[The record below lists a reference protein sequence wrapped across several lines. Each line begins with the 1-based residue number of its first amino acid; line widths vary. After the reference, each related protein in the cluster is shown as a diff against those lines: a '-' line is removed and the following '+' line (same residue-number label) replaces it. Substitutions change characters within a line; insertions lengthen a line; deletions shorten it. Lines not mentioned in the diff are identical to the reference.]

1 VVTGVGFNDKQVRVQ
16 WFLEIVF
23 QFHLWCTS
31 DFSLFVSVTVLSV
44 LWLISKTV
52 FHMLFNFLISILC
65 CFLDFVKLLWCV
77 CVPFTLQRMMN
88 RESEPLTSEGTKN
101 EEIDK
106 STSEGKNQRAK
117 MTLLISLKKTKQI
130 WSRF

>member
-1 VVTGVGFNDKQVRVQ
+1 
-16 WFLEIVF
+16 
-23 QFHLWCTS
+23 
-31 DFSLFVSVTVLSV
+31 
-44 LWLISKTV
+44 
-52 FHMLFNFLISILC
+52 
-65 CFLDFVKLLWCV
+65 
-77 CVPFTLQRMMN
+77 MN